1 MTMDLV
7 DDKRLLLFARLF
19 GVALVSHVVGN
30 WSQPDIPSVV
40 GWVNL
45 IVGGVGL
52 VLLWRPAKGL
62 LIVAA
67 AAVLASVLLEMPFTG
82 NHWVL
87 AGLVAAAILAS
98 RGRDFRI
105 FPAARVILLVFYV
118 FAAFAKL
125 NSGFFDPSVSCA
137 VFYANQSLAGF
148 GLPPLGA
155 GGILPR
161 ALIWM
166 TVAIELSVPLTLI
179 WRRTRY
185 VGVMIGTL
193 FHTIISFDLNQHF
206 YDFTAVLIALFVLFL
221 PNRAI
226 VSISEHVHR
235 FGGSELVLAKVL
247 LGVAG
252 LLVLMAVS
260 PLTPATAFLLS
271 RLPFALWIPLSLLWA
286 LALIR
291 ARSPGEALD
300 WRVSV
305 GGALVVLITIMNGLT
320 PYTEVKTAYSFNMYA
335 NLVTSQ
341 GRSNH
346 YLIPR
351 TWPLRNG
358 YDGPVEIL
366 QSSDEVLNAY
376 RDEGYLVAY
385 PQLRRYLSLRPDVSL
400 TYRRYGVVGTISEA
414 SLLPDLVDPG
424 PWWWRFFA
432 LRAVDTRNPPR
443 CQAAFLGAL

>member
-1 MTMDLV
+1 MTTGLTG
-7 DDKRLLLFARLF
+7 DKRLLLFVRLF
-19 GVALVSHVVGN
+19 GVALLSHVVGN
-30 WSQPDIPSVV
+30 WSQPDIPAVV
-40 GWVNL
+40 GWVNF
-45 IVGGVGL
+45 IVGGL
-52 VLLWRPAKGL
+52 ALALLWRPAKRL
-62 LIVAA
+62 LILAA

-87 AGLVAAAILAS
+87 AGLVAAAILVTGGKED
-98 RGRDFRI
+98 RF

-125 NSGFFDPSVSCA
+125 NSGFFDPSSSCA
-137 VFYANQSLAGF
+137 VFYANQSLAGV
-148 GLPPLGA
+148 GLPALDTT
-155 GGILPR
+155 GIVPR

-166 TVAIELSVPLTLI
+166 TVAIELSVPITLG

-185 VGVMIGTL
+185 AGVVLGTL

-221 PNRAI
+221 PEVAI
-226 VSISEHVHR
+226 DSISEQLR
-235 FGGSELVLAKVL
+235 GLGRSELMLGKVL

-260 PLTPATAFLLS
+260 PLTPTTAFLLS
-271 RLPFALWIPLSLLWA
+271 RIPFVFWIPLSLLWVV
-286 LALIR
+286 ALIR
-291 ARSPGEALD
+291 ARAEGATLN
-300 WRVSV
+300 WRLNI
-305 GGALVVLITIMNGLT
+305 GGALLVLIAILNGIT

-341 GRSNH
+341 GKSNH
-346 YLIPR
+346 YLVPG
-351 TWPLRNG
+351 TWRLRND

-366 QSSDEVLNAY
+366 ESSDEGLRAY

-400 TYRRYGVVGTISEA
+400 TYRRFGVVRTLSEA
-414 SLLPDLVDPG
+414 SLVPELVDPG
-424 PWWWRFFA
+424 PWWWRFLP
-432 LRAVDTRNPPR
+432 LRAIDMRNPPR